1 MRLTDN
7 ATVDHRVPPV
17 RRSLWIVCQTVSLS
31 TWRQPWI
38 SALLPTAA
46 TNERLSRLFCHGGRR
61 PAIHVFADAS
71 EKSRGWPGQA
81 RSSPAMTVEP
91 ERLADNFELPL
102 HRRTQHHIGD
112 VVVETPTAYEGDD
125 TVSRLADIPQ
135 AGARITLHRLVDA
148 NVRCRPG

>member
-38 SALLPTAA
+38 SP
-46 TNERLSRLFCHGGRR
+46 FCHGGWR